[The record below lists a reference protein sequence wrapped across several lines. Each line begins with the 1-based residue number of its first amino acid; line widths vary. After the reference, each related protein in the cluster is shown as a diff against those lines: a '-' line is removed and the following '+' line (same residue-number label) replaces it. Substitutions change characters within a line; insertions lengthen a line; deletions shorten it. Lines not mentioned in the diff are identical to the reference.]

1 MIFKESKLKDA
12 CTIEL
17 KKIEDSRGFFSRMWC
32 SNEFKSQG
40 LNSNFVQIN
49 LSFNKYRGTLR
60 GLHYQ
65 TAPHQEAKLFRC
77 IRGEIYN
84 VIIDLRP
91 ESPTH
96 MQWAGFKLSAENR
109 KMLYVPENFANGY
122 QALSDNAE
130 VFYMVSQF
138 YSPAS
143 ENGIR
148 YNDPAFNIEWPE
160 KEDLAVSEKDSN
172 WPDYFPLANA
182 CE

>member
-1 MIFKESKLKDA
+1 MIFKDSELKDA

-17 KKIEDSRGFFSRMWC
+17 EKIEDQRGFFSRMWC
-32 SNEFKSQG
+32 KNEFKDHG
-40 LNSNFVQIN
+40 LKDNFVQIN
-49 LSFNKYRGTLR
+49 LSFNKRKGTIR

-65 TAPHQEAKLFRC
+65 MAPHQESKLFRC
-77 IRGEIYN
+77 TRGAIYN

-122 QALSDNAE
+122 QALSDNTE

-138 YSPAS
+138 YSPDS
-143 ENGIR
+143 EKGIR
-148 YNDPAFNIEWPE
+148 YNDPAFNIEWPL
-160 KEDLAVSEKDSN
+160 KDDVVISEKDSS
-172 WPDYFPLANA
+172 WPDYSPLTAA
-182 CE
+182 YD